1 MRRHIHANSIERHTV
16 RKLLQKVFIP
26 CSCKGLCFKH
36 EVAFSI
42 ESTVRALDIPE
53 ENISTLLCYL
63 ELHPNKYIELLSP
76 AYTWCKI
83 ISYGG
88 PLQIKNAAKV
98 SFLRH
103 DSNQLNISLLF
114 CSNRIVHL

>member
-1 MRRHIHANSIERHTV
+1 M
-16 RKLLQKVFIP
+16 
-26 CSCKGLCFKH
+26 CSKH

-42 ESTVRALDIPE
+42 ESTVRALDIAE

-88 PLQIKNAAKV
+88 PLQIRKVAKV
-98 SFLRH
+98 SILFY
-103 DSNQLNISLLF
+103 IFVSLLE
-114 CSNRIVHL
+114 N